1 MKDHIELT
9 KHYGEL
15 LDFYGR
21 LLTESQRDIM
31 SDYYLCDLSLA
42 EISQNRH
49 ISRSAVLDTI
59 KKTAAKLDNFEE
71 KLGLAKIFEKYK
83 SDKSIE
89 ILQIIDEIEG
99 KIKNGI

>member
-15 LDFYGR
+15 LDLYGR

-31 SDYYLCDLSLA
+31 SDYYLFDLSLA
-42 EISQNRH
+42 EISENRK

-59 KKTAAKLDNFEE
+59 NKTAVKLDNFEE
-71 KLGLAKIFEKYK
+71 KLGLAKIFEQCK
-83 SDKSIE
+83 SDGNIE
-89 ILQIIDEIEG
+89 RLQIIDEIEG